1 MAQGI
6 KLTDSISI
14 SELMHMR
21 EVEGLS
27 NAQIAKKL
35 DCHISTVYHL
45 IGKQPREITR
55 RNQMAGMRKAKE
67 LPPLPDNKAVEID
80 QPKMSFAERCEA
92 ARAKAEKNLAEAIKE
107 EPVFK
112 TLKEAAADIPA
123 GESKEAD
130 KAREAHCKEM
140 RKVSDSADSI
150 VPVIVHGTMY
160 DIPKVAYEMIKRE
173 TLKNAAPAPIS
184 YADSRAHVNE
194 LLAVF
199 GPDVVR
205 DYLRVAL
212 YALGIPDCRQVR
224 REHLLDAL
232 NTLNKEAACND

>member
-6 KLTDSISI
+6 KLTNSISI
-14 SELMHMR
+14 SELKHMR

-27 NAQIAKKL
+27 NGEIAKKL
-35 DCHISTVYHL
+35 DVHVSTIRGL
-45 IGKQPREITR
+45 IGGHPDGKR
-55 RNQMAGMRKAKE
+55 AKHKSKKM
-67 LPPLPDNKAVEID
+67 PPLMENKAVEVD

-92 ARAKAEKNLAEAIKE
+92 ARLKAEKRLVEAVKE
-107 EPVFK
+107 EPVFSK
-112 TLKEAAADIPA
+112 LAKKASASPVGEAP
-123 GESKEAD
+123 SEAD

-140 RKVSDSADSI
+140 GKAIDSSDSI

-160 DIPKVAYEMIKRE
+160 DIPKVAYEMIKHE

-205 DYLRVAL
+205 QYLRVAL

-232 NTLNKEAACND
+232 NTLNKEATCND